1 MGHREEV
8 MIGCLILAF
17 ALCQVPAQ
25 GYYVTAQG
33 YTQQYAQGYYQQ
45 QAYYPQQQV
54 YYPQPVYYYPQP
66 VYVAQPIAQPY
77 YGGGGGYGYQNP
89 FGGISVAVGPRGGVR
104 VGVGR

>member
-17 ALCQVPAQ
+17 ALC
-25 GYYVTAQG
+25 
-33 YTQQYAQGYYQQ
+33 QYAQGYYQQ